1 MATLTNEEVDAIR
14 QPFARE
20 AGNVA
25 WRRQIL
31 NAAAQAVEDV
41 FVSAA
46 FQNAM
51 SSAIDTAIAPATMTA
66 PQKKAFVKWFL
77 KSKFDRGN

>member
-1 MATLTNEEVDAIR
+1 MAILTGDELDAVR

-20 AGNVA
+20 VANIA

-51 SSAIDTAIAPATMTA
+51 STAIDNAIAPATMTA
-66 PQKKAFVKWFL
+66 PQKRAFVKWFL